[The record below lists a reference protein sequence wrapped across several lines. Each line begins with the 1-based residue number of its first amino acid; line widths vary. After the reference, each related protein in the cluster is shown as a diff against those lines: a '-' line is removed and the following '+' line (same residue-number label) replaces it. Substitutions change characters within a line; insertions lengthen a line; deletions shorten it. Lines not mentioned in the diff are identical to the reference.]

1 MWREEGASGTLT
13 DVNEPN
19 THRQKTSLDLF
30 GPSKIYPDYSA
41 GCASPRLMN
50 VTRKHTAQS
59 TASVCPKALP
69 LYDG

>member
-1 MWREEGASGTLT
+1 MWREEGASGALN

-30 GPSKIYPDYSA
+30 GPSAVYPDYSA

-50 VTRKHTAQS
+50 VTCKHSQVNS
-59 TASVCPKALP
+59 
-69 LYDG
+69 